1 MWRSRATR
9 RLWRRFPPTRCR
21 DASCTKYMKFV
32 FVSPRSRSNRDMIP
46 SSTSPGF
53 TDRRTARTRHPD
65 RRGPTDEKKE
75 EQVARRVQPL
85 SLASLSCWWW
95 QTRPRGT
102 LGHRSP
108 FRSLGLVCR
117 PTPNL
122 NSCPGRPLERPIPLN
137 KDRPHDGA
145 TTNHRRRCRQ
155 ELDRRRSPRQRQSR
169 AHRRVETRPSQNEL
183 LHGSCRAPGTRSSC
197 SKLRAATSAR

>member
-1 MWRSRATR
+1 MSILTVSTLFILYRSFCGCGRIDWDRCASFMTRGRGRSRIVPAVSADGGAR
-9 RLWRRFPPTRCR
+9 SLPPPPC
-21 DASCTKYMKFV
+21 
-32 FVSPRSRSNRDMIP
+32 
-46 SSTSPGF
+46 
-53 TDRRTARTRHPD
+53 
-65 RRGPTDEKKE
+65 
-75 EQVARRVQPL
+75 RRVAPL

-95 QTRPRGT
+95 QTRTRDT

-155 ELDRRRSPRQRQSR
+155 ELDRRLSPRQRQSR
-169 AHRRVETRPSQNEL
+169 AHRQVETRPSRNEL

-197 SKLRAATSAR
+197 SKLRAAASAR